1 MEYIKLLSGLLAIQ
15 ISFVALGIILTILMY
30 ENKDKDK

>member
-15 ISFVALGIILTILMY
+15 ISFVALAIILTIFDY
-30 ENKDKDK
+30 EDKNKD

>member
-15 ISFVALGIILTILMY
+15 ISFVALAIILTILMY
-30 ENKDKDK
+30 ENKDKD

>member
-15 ISFVALGIILTILMY
+15 ISFVAVAIILIIFDY
-30 ENKDKDK
+30 ENKDKD